1 MIRQRNAIGMAFR
14 WWTYDG
20 AIFQGSAV
28 PPVPPLDPHM
38 RQIYFATTGE
48 EEKQYWDKLT
58 SDREKKL
65 NTKSRSRKRGH
76 EKASIMMTGNMLN
89 NLSRSM
95 RFPTILHFDKCR
107 LGRASAAYC

>member
-1 MIRQRNAIGMAFR
+1 MAQFSR
-14 WWTYDG
+14 G
-20 AIFQGSAV
+20 VESGL
-28 PPVPPLDPHM
+28 PVPPLDPGM
-38 RQIYFATTGE
+38 CQIYFTSTGE
-48 EEKQYWDKLT
+48 EEKQYWNKLT

-76 EKASIMMTGNMLN
+76 EKVSIMVTGNTLN

-107 LGRASAAYC
+107 LKQASAAYC